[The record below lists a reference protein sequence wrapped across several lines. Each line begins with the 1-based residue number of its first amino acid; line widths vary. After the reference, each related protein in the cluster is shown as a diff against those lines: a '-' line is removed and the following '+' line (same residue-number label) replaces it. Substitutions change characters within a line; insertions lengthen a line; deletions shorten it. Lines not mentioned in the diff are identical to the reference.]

1 MLIGVKN
8 YSKSVYQAG
17 YEEKE
22 GKKRQN
28 LFWNSHSY
36 YHANK
41 DNQKL

>member
-22 GKKRQN
+22 GKKDSIFFKIPTLIWAFLDR
-28 LFWNSHSY
+28 
-36 YHANK
+36 
-41 DNQKL
+41 